1 MLNPLLLSLTVS
13 LHAIGPGFT
22 GHMTALCLRPE
33 REGKGRK
40 MLEVDDGP
48 LLMADLL
55 QGTFHAIPVQGTG
68 EDLLTRLLEQ
78 KVLRVVAAKNFKKK
92 FTGYLQL
99 SSWLAGTRKP

>member
-1 MLNPLLLSLTVS
+1 
-13 LHAIGPGFT
+13 
-22 GHMTALCLRPE
+22 MTALCLRPE
-33 REGKGRK
+33 REGKGRE

-68 EDLLTRLLEQ
+68 EDLPTRLLEQ

-92 FTGYLQL
+92 LQ
-99 SSWLAGTRKP
+99 KN